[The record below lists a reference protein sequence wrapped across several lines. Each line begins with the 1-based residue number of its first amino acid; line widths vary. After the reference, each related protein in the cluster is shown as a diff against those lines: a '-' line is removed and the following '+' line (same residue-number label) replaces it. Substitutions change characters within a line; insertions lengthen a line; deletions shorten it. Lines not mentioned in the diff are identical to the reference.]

1 MNGSGK
7 SLPIW
12 TITSVASITLP
23 ILCSALATI
32 LLEAL
37 LVGYE
42 PASIN
47 TMLPGWTY
55 ASATV
60 MKICLAAGIVAAV
73 IALMNLA
80 RRRWFAEVATRAASD
95 DQQARATNPAN
106 PSAKSIPICSILSV
120 ALPQFAPLIGA
131 LAVTIAQTIVDK
143 PDSASMNF
151 ISRSGVLVMLTWIA
165 ASLILGVVA
174 RLKGERP
181 HSLSI
186 FGVALNACLIVLF
199 WYWQF
204 YKLGFDQDRWA
215 AP

>member
-12 TITSVASITLP
+12 AITSVASITLP

-60 MKICLAAGIVAAV
+60 MKICLAAGVVAAV
-73 IALMNLA
+73 IVLMNLA

-95 DQQARATNPAN
+95 DHQARLLQIFCLFTDTP
-106 PSAKSIPICSILSV
+106 KG
-120 ALPQFAPLIGA
+120 IG
-131 LAVTIAQTIVDK
+131 K
-143 PDSASMNF
+143 
-151 ISRSGVLVMLTWIA
+151 
-165 ASLILGVVA
+165 
-174 RLKGERP
+174 
-181 HSLSI
+181 
-186 FGVALNACLIVLF
+186 
-199 WYWQF
+199 
-204 YKLGFDQDRWA
+204 
-215 AP
+215 

>member
-1 MNGSGK
+1 MNTSRK
-7 SLPIW
+7 TLPIW
-12 TITSVASITLP
+12 AISSVALITLP
-23 ILCSALATI
+23 ILCAAFATI
-32 LLEAL
+32 LLESL

-42 PASIN
+42 PASVN

-60 MKICLAAGIVAAV
+60 MKICLLGGVVAAV
-73 IALMNLA
+73 TALVNLS
-80 RRRWFAEVATRAASD
+80 RRRWFSEVATRAASD
-95 DQQARATNPAN
+95 DHQARATNPAN

-131 LAVTIAQTIVDK
+131 LAVVIAPNVVDK